1 MTHGGGPGA
10 LRITTAVRVASVRRE
25 NAVLEIDH
33 RDMRAGVCAR
43 ELIEGPLS

>member
-10 LRITTAVRVASVRRE
+10 LRITTAARVGSVRRE
-25 NAVLEIDH
+25 NAVHEIDH

-43 ELIEGPLS
+43 EAD

>member
-10 LRITTAVRVASVRRE
+10 LRITTVVRVGSVRRE
-25 NAVLEIDH
+25 NAEIDH

-43 ELIEGPLS
+43 EAD